1 MAIDFTKPTT
11 TDNYS
16 TAFTQNI
23 QGNQN
28 ALAQW
33 LDSTNTTI
41 TGTPPTFAK
50 RFNRTTGL
58 IEEYSGS
65 VWAALTPF
73 NYLQITS
80 AGTQSVSGT
89 VTFTGT
95 PNVPTATAGT
105 NTTQAASTAFVAA
118 SFAPLAS
125 PALTGTATAVNFTTS
140 GTLTING
147 TVAGSGLSTY
157 LGTYLAAP
165 GAIGVTTPAGAR
177 FTFAYTAPVAVTFSA
192 TAMAID
198 CSLSNVFTT
207 TFTAAVTVA
216 PTLSNLKDGQTINWF
231 ITQDTTGTRTMTWPT
246 SFKWPGGSAGVLS
259 TAANAVDLLVATYRA
274 ATGFWY
280 CSLSRAFA

>member
-1 MAIDFTKPTT
+1 MAIDFTKPAT

-23 QGNQN
+23 QANQN

-50 RFNRTTGL
+50 RFNRTSGL

-65 VWAALTPF
+65 VWAALAPF
-73 NYLQITS
+73 AYLQTTGV
-80 AGTQSVSGT
+80 GTQTVTGT
-89 VTFTGT
+89 VTFSGT

-125 PALTGTATAVNFTTS
+125 PALTGTGTAVNFTVSGALTAS
-140 GTLTING
+140 GT
-147 TVAGSGLSTY
+147 VSGVGFTNWI
-157 LGTYLAAP
+157 GTYLAAP
-165 GAIGVTTPAGAR
+165 GAIGATTPAGGR
-177 FTFAYTAPVAVTFSA
+177 FTFAYTAPVVVTFSA
-192 TAMAID
+192 TAMAVD
-198 CSLSNVFTT
+198 CSLSNVFTCSLTAPVT
-207 TFTAAVTVA
+207 TAMTF
-216 PTLSNLKDGQTINWF
+216 SNLKDGQTINYF
-231 ITQDTTGTRTMTWPT
+231 LTQGAASSTMVWPA

-259 TAANAVDLLVATYRA
+259 TVLNTVDLLVATYRA

-280 CSLSRAFA
+280 CSLSKAFA